1 MRGCRSAFV
10 AAAALSHDD
19 VVVEIGAGL
28 GALTRRLVAHAGQ
41 TIAIEHDGEL
51 ATLLEQEL
59 GPSPGLRIERAD
71 ALGFDFA
78 QKQRTQ
84 PAVTCGGGELA
95 LPDHIGHFFLPSPT
109 LRQAA
114 R

>member
-1 MRGCRSAFV
+1 MQERIV
-10 AAAALSHDD
+10 AAAAVGSDD

-41 TIAIEHDGEL
+41 VIAIEHDGEL
-51 ATLLEQEL
+51 AALLEQEL

-71 ALGFDFA
+71 ALDFDFA
-78 QKQRTQ
+78 ADSAKRR
-84 PAVTCGGGELA
+84 AGRWWWWGTC
-95 LPDHIGHFFLPSPT
+95 PTRSRRRCFLPSPT
-109 LRQAA
+109 LRQEA